1 MTLAN
6 YLLNYGVSEEYFNK
20 IVAQDREFF
29 INYIQWG
36 NTNEET
42 NLSAKA
48 IERLEQLF
56 DADEKAAA
64 KKAANKAPVVPDT
77 AAGIPLKQVPFSQM
91 EQQAVNSEPVKP
103 QVVKE
108 TPKVNMM
115 PRPAE
120 ESPINAAPVEK
131 PIEKPA
137 ETPIEEPV
145 EKPAEIPAE
154 TPVETKEEVKEE
166 VKEPTVEEPQATEA
180 PEEEKPEKRRRRKQ
194 PMETVE
200 PKKRK
205 KTKSTMTKTYMSEH
219 GRVSDGDL
227 KSFRML
233 LMNEGLKKAEEVALM
248 SDVEVKDFFDKEFY
262 IISSATETYMIR
274 REALATILGDVC
286 VFENGAAVNE

>member
-64 KKAANKAPVVPDT
+64 KKAANKAPVVDT

-103 QVVKE
+103 QGVKE
-108 TPKVNMM
+108 PPKVNMM

-120 ESPINAAPVEK
+120 ESPINMAPVEK
-131 PIEKPA
+131 PTVTPA
-137 ETPIEEPV
+137 EVPMK
-145 EKPAEIPAE
+145 KPAEISAE
-154 TPVETKEEVKEE
+154 TPVETKEEVKDE

-180 PEEEKPEKRRRRKQ
+180 PEEEKPEKRRRRKT
-194 PMETVE
+194 METTE

-219 GRVSDGDL
+219 GRISDGDL

-286 VFENGAAVNE
+286 VFEKGAAVNE